1 MGQSS
6 SEHKAYIGLG
16 SNIEPRTEYIARAV
30 SALGLLGKIVANS
43 TIIETAPVGYSD
55 QPNFLNGVVEI
66 HTSLSPEDLRAGL
79 RKIELELG
87 RQVRPRWHEREIDL
101 DLLFFDDEIVT
112 TPSLTV
118 PHPELHRREFV
129 LKPLAEIAPNFVH
142 PTLGKTIAE
151 LLAEL
156 QRDND

>member
-1 MGQSS
+1 M
-6 SEHKAYIGLG
+6 
-16 SNIEPRTEYIARAV
+16 
-30 SALGLLGKIVANS
+30 
-43 TIIETAPVGYSD
+43 GYSD
-55 QPNFLNGVVEI
+55 QPNFLNGVVEL
-66 HTSLSPEDLRAGL
+66 HTRLNAEDLRAGL

-101 DLLFFDDEIVT
+101 DLLFFDDEIIAS
-112 TPSLTV
+112 PSLTV

-142 PTLGKTIAE
+142 PTLGKTISE

-156 QRDND
+156 ERAKKAE